1 MKKKLPLLII
11 FFIVIIFIYL
21 LLHILKK
28 EHLYNYDII
37 TNKVKY
43 KIEEKYNY
51 NKGVH
56 NYDFVIEDNNK
67 HIYNFSYVKDLNKK
81 KKIINKLIRYKKN
94 NLVCIIPMYIDD
106 EYGNI
111 FCSRKSETYSY
122 SYLVNNDDKD
132 FKEIIKKLKKD
143 KYYHKRLNINNKVEK
158 KDKVSYYL
166 KNIPND
172 FRFIM
177 WNYTGIN
184 ILSRDGINTKKL
196 VNKNDMYEN
205 IYSTM
210 VGKYYMFINTD
221 NTKKLFYY
229 NILNDKMSSVKN
241 KKENFTG
248 EYIILGTFNKKLY
261 LIDTDKYIEYTI
273 NPYKK
278 KIEKIGNEKKGYIT
292 IKDRKELKVETSDMK
307 NESDKYKFVSKVNDE
322 LIESKYNTVDM
333 YYYNDFY
340 YFRSKDNI
348 FYRSNS
354 KYKNKATSLFKLDKV
369 NYWSIVEDNIL
380 IITDK
385 YMYFYN
391 DDYGLKKIIK
401 NEEFKYN
408 YNNICLVYD
417 GN

>member
-1 MKKKLPLLII
+1 
-11 FFIVIIFIYL
+11 
-21 LLHILKK
+21 
-28 EHLYNYDII
+28 
-37 TNKVKY
+37 
-43 KIEEKYNY
+43 
-51 NKGVH
+51 
-56 NYDFVIEDNNK
+56 
-67 HIYNFSYVKDLNKK
+67 
-81 KKIINKLIRYKKN
+81 
-94 NLVCIIPMYIDD
+94 
-106 EYGNI
+106 
-111 FCSRKSETYSY
+111 
-122 SYLVNNDDKD
+122 
-132 FKEIIKKLKKD
+132 
-143 KYYHKRLNINNKVEK
+143 
-158 KDKVSYYL
+158 
-166 KNIPND
+166 
-172 FRFIM
+172 
-177 WNYTGIN
+177 
-184 ILSRDGINTKKL
+184 
-196 VNKNDMYEN
+196 
-205 IYSTM
+205 
-210 VGKYYMFINTD
+210 
-221 NTKKLFYY
+221 
-229 NILNDKMSSVKN
+229 MSSVKN

-307 NESDKYKFVSKVNDE
+307 NESDKYKFVSKVDDE
-322 LIESKYNTVDM
+322 LIESKYNTVDI